1 MDQHTLLKI
10 ICGTT
15 QCQRDTSYWDV
26 IFVAFFHIFV
36 RQCAKCQKLFL
47 QQNCSFLPKECCS
60 FWFVATTSGMICS
73 DKITPNYF
81 KSNFNKIVTVILW
94 SVDSQSHE
102 VYEILCRNGCW
113 EVSQPRALLKWSKSN
128 IFWNCILDSK
138 HKVWKFHIM
147 YSVGIKEQF
156 LRWINDCGAVRY
168 RNKIKFR
175 IFFCL
180 MNLNYLAW
188 FDLNKG
194 SKIYFNNLFFCFLK
208 STINN
213 SEQKN

>member
-113 EVSQPRALLKWSKSN
+113 KVSQPRALLKWSKSN

-138 HKVWKFHIM
+138 YKVWKFHIM
-147 YSVGIKEQF
+147 YLDNRQVFQF
-156 LRWINDCGAVRY
+156 SLYHNE
-168 RNKIKFR
+168 
-175 IFFCL
+175 FCL
-180 MNLNYLAW
+180 DHKRNGCRSAEN
-188 FDLNKG
+188 
-194 SKIYFNNLFFCFLK
+194 
-208 STINN
+208 
-213 SEQKN
+213 